1 MLGPD
6 GVVAVQSIQ
15 ALSDVDF
22 RLVFAALISAG
33 DYTLTVGP
41 EINDLAGNAMNQD
54 RNDVNG
60 EATDA
65 FTVDFAVD
73 DAAPTVEADLPASLS
88 APIDS
93 LLLTFSEPIDASTLV
108 GAVSLTGPDGDLAVT
123 VESVDAETFRVEFDP
138 LAVAGTYTLAV
149 GAAVT
154 DLAGNALVPYATTT
168 ELNLPDLVGA
178 AIDAPATVRGGEAT
192 TLTWT
197 VRNDGTVPAAADWV
211 ERLVL
216 SSDAVFGNADDQV
229 IHQRTLGDPLAAG
242 ETVVRTHA
250 WTVPGLPE
258 GTYRIFA
265 VIDATEQL
273 AESDET
279 NNRATSAAV
288 ALSSAPVADLTVSA
302 VSGPGEAVAGQPITV
317 GWTVEN
323 RGEATAA
330 AGWTDRVW
338 ISTDGNLAG
347 ATLAGTYTHATD
359 VASGGSREVSLS
371 VTVPAD
377 LAAGSYRILVQ
388 ANANNRVAE
397 GGATAN
403 NTAPA
408 AGPLALLSTDLRVSA
423 VEPLTGA
430 QSGGTFTASWTAQN
444 AGGGSANAPWVES
457 IYLSSDPELDGADV
471 LVGTFN
477 AASGLAAGA
486 SAERS
491 LDVTLPQGISGD
503 FHLIVVA
510 DSGNTVAEPGAEDN
524 NTTAGATFAV
534 SLAPYADLTVTAVNA
549 PTRIIGNPADLLL
562 NWTVRNDGTGIG
574 TTTNWTDAI
583 ILSADDILGNA
594 DDRLVGQVAHNGGLP
609 ASMSYEASATIA
621 LPVGLEGRFHVFVR
635 TDAGGDVY
643 QFDNAAPDVRAAPE
657 VLEVLRR
664 PFADLVVQDVE
675 GPASGLSGDAVALSW
690 TVSNIGIAPTEASSW
705 SDRVYVAD
713 NPDAVGLRYVAAY
726 SRVGQ
731 LRPDESYSRTVDVT
745 LPTDLGGEHYFYVQT
760 GAAYEGIFTGN
771 NQSVSGPIEIT
782 FVPPPSIDL
791 ELLELQ
797 APEEALD
804 GDTINVSWA
813 VRNNGPDPI
822 ERAFTDAVY
831 LVPAG
836 AEGLQGAT
844 LLETVGHPG
853 ELGAGFSYSRAV
865 SVALP
870 ARIQGVYNLVVA
882 SDYQERVET
891 VNSANNRL
899 SSGTLIVTYR
909 ERPSLQVTEASG
921 PTAPVTAGTVIDA
934 QWTVANLG
942 NAATPGG
949 GSRWNDGI
957 YLSLDNQLDG
967 GDVLLGTRQNGSALD
982 IGDNYTS
989 NASFTLPGDIAG
1001 NVFLIVKP
1009 DTGGRVDQ
1017 IPMAGVDYVAIPLA
1031 IEAVPV
1037 PPPDLVMT
1045 LVSAPPEVFDG
1056 NSFTV
1061 RWTVDNRGIGPTQS
1075 GFWTDTVWLTYGP
1088 GRPDSSRGDF
1098 KLGTFGH
1105 NGVLEVGDAYTNSAS
1120 VQVPEGVR
1128 GQFFITVWTN
1138 SSNHIFETQLETNVN
1153 PEAPNDLVGSNY
1165 RTVPLSVL
1173 RQPSADLVV
1182 TEVSAPETGKGGETV
1197 TLRWTVE
1204 NQGAVAT
1211 DLDRWVDSV
1220 YRSSEATLD
1229 TPGGRATRVFAAPNF
1244 GTLAPGQ
1251 SYTQEVTFTLPPSA
1265 EGAYFIVQTNEDPRI
1280 LNAVEGSLMAEVT
1293 AVVKRI
1299 EAALGSPLS
1308 EINLADVQSLSRNQL
1323 IRILAGEQASPKQ
1336 VYEGGLT
1343 DNNALG
1349 AASTV
1354 TPNQADLVVSNVS
1367 ATPSVFSGETIT
1379 VSWTVTNEGSDAVW
1393 SGTRGWN
1400 DWVVISPHDTFAAGG
1415 YSALGYLPQLIPTPP
1430 APGESYT
1437 ASAEFR
1443 VPEGVEGDFY
1453 LYVAVDPAVGSRP
1466 FRLGFDPPG
1475 AAAFPGWPDAFGF
1488 RAWETVKTNNLGPAV
1503 PLEIL
1508 YREADLRID
1517 TVESPAEADSGGFFT
1532 IEYSATNVG
1541 GRDTRDDRWRD
1552 RVYLSRDG
1560 SLDAFDKLIGTVEHV
1575 GVVAAGE
1582 SYSGTIEARLPDNID
1597 GAFNLIVIVNAGFGD
1612 ATPP

>member
-1 MLGPD
+1 
-6 GVVAVQSIQ
+6 
-15 ALSDVDF
+15 
-22 RLVFAALISAG
+22 
-33 DYTLTVGP
+33 
-41 EINDLAGNAMNQD
+41 
-54 RNDVNG
+54 
-60 EATDA
+60 
-65 FTVDFAVD
+65 
-73 DAAPTVEADLPASLS
+73 
-88 APIDS
+88 
-93 LLLTFSEPIDASTLV
+93 
-108 GAVSLTGPDGDLAVT
+108 
-123 VESVDAETFRVEFDP
+123 
-138 LAVAGTYTLAV
+138 
-149 GAAVT
+149 
-154 DLAGNALVPYATTT
+154 
-168 ELNLPDLVGA
+168 
-178 AIDAPATVRGGEAT
+178 
-192 TLTWT
+192 
-197 VRNDGTVPAAADWV
+197 
-211 ERLVL
+211 
-216 SSDAVFGNADDQV
+216 
-229 IHQRTLGDPLAAG
+229 
-242 ETVVRTHA
+242 
-250 WTVPGLPE
+250 
-258 GTYRIFA
+258 
-265 VIDATEQL
+265 
-273 AESDET
+273 
-279 NNRATSAAV
+279 
-288 ALSSAPVADLTVSA
+288 
-302 VSGPGEAVAGQPITV
+302 
-317 GWTVEN
+317 
-323 RGEATAA
+323 
-330 AGWTDRVW
+330 
-338 ISTDGNLAG
+338 
-347 ATLAGTYTHATD
+347 
-359 VASGGSREVSLS
+359 
-371 VTVPAD
+371 
-377 LAAGSYRILVQ
+377 
-388 ANANNRVAE
+388 
-397 GGATAN
+397 
-403 NTAPA
+403 
-408 AGPLALLSTDLRVSA
+408 
-423 VEPLTGA
+423 
-430 QSGGTFTASWTAQN
+430 
-444 AGGGSANAPWVES
+444 
-457 IYLSSDPELDGADV
+457 
-471 LVGTFN
+471 
-477 AASGLAAGA
+477 
-486 SAERS
+486 
-491 LDVTLPQGISGD
+491 
-503 FHLIVVA
+503 
-510 DSGNTVAEPGAEDN
+510 
-524 NTTAGATFAV
+524 
-534 SLAPYADLTVTAVNA
+534 
-549 PTRIIGNPADLLL
+549 
-562 NWTVRNDGTGIG
+562 
-574 TTTNWTDAI
+574 
-583 ILSADDILGNA
+583 
-594 DDRLVGQVAHNGGLP
+594 
-609 ASMSYEASATIA
+609 
-621 LPVGLEGRFHVFVR
+621 
-635 TDAGGDVY
+635 
-643 QFDNAAPDVRAAPE
+643 
-657 VLEVLRR
+657 
-664 PFADLVVQDVE
+664 
-675 GPASGLSGDAVALSW
+675 
-690 TVSNIGIAPTEASSW
+690 
-705 SDRVYVAD
+705 
-713 NPDAVGLRYVAAY
+713 
-726 SRVGQ
+726 
-731 LRPDESYSRTVDVT
+731 
-745 LPTDLGGEHYFYVQT
+745 
-760 GAAYEGIFTGN
+760 
-771 NQSVSGPIEIT
+771 
-782 FVPPPSIDL
+782 
-791 ELLELQ
+791 
-797 APEEALD
+797 
-804 GDTINVSWA
+804 
-813 VRNNGPDPI
+813 
-822 ERAFTDAVY
+822 
-831 LVPAG
+831 
-836 AEGLQGAT
+836 
-844 LLETVGHPG
+844 
-853 ELGAGFSYSRAV
+853 
-865 SVALP
+865 
-870 ARIQGVYNLVVA
+870 
-882 SDYQERVET
+882 
-891 VNSANNRL
+891 
-899 SSGTLIVTYR
+899 SSGALIVTYR

-949 GSRWNDGI
+949 GSRWNDGV

-982 IGDNYTS
+982 IGDSYTS

-1220 YRSSEATLD
+1220 YLSSEATLD

-1415 YSALGYLPQLIPTPP
+1415 YSALGYLPQLIPTPL

-1453 LYVAVDPAVGSRP
+1453 LYVAIDPAVGSRP

-1612 ATPP
+1612 ATPPWVFPGRLTGGGGSLNEYRDLASNTLVRPLNVIPQAGVDLTVKSIVAPERATQGRGFELTYTVSNTGEGSTPERQDRWVDHIFLSRDTFLDTSSDHYVGRVIHDGGLGAGESYTESLDLVLPRGITGDYYVFVVTDYSVQPRGAVVEVNELNNAVASDIPMLIELPPPADLVVTAVTAPGNVRPGETATFTLTITNQGTERAEGTWTDGFYLSTDAVWDVGDRLLGTVSSGRTVAPGQSYTVEFTAPVPAALPGTYRIVARTDLFNDIHEAENENNNTGVSLGPVPLEVPTLTLGAAYEAELRGGGELLLRVFAPSGDTLRFVLDSLDTLREWYRQRESDLVVVRGNAPEELARLADEYDAEGVSWAQAYSGLGRRRDDVERFLRWNILFAVP